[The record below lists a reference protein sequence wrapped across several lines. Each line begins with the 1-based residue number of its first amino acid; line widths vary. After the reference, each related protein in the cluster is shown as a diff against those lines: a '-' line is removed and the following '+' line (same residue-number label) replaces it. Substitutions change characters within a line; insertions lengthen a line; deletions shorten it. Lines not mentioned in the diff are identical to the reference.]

1 MIQLQTAE
9 LPTGLRSGGMQGFAR
24 TVRKQKLHL
33 QALLPD
39 NPQSQNKSQVEWAP
53 SSRNVI
59 IFRICFM

>member
-33 QALLPD
+33 EALLPD
-39 NPQSQNKSQVEWAP
+39 NPQSQNKSQVE
-53 SSRNVI
+53 
-59 IFRICFM
+59 